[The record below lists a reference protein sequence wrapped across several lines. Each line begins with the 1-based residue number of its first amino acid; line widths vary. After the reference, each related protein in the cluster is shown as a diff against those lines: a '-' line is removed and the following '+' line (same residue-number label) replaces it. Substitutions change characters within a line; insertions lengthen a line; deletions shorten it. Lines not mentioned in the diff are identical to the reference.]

1 MMVKKLTMVLLA
13 GALALP
19 VAGFAVE
26 QAADA
31 PKAAVAAP
39 KPVIVT
45 PADCVV
51 TGKNSTKTSDKA
63 KAEVVTEKR
72 KQIHARKGL
81 KSGEEKLVV
90 HDHEAAREHG
100 RHGEHN

>member
-26 QAADA
+26 QGVDA

-39 KPVIVT
+39 KPVIAT

-51 TGKNSTKTSDKA
+51 TGKNKGPVKGA
-63 KAEVVTEKR
+63 AATEKR
-72 KQIHARKGL
+72 KQIHARKGIV
-81 KSGEEKLVV
+81 SGEEKLVV
-90 HDHEAAREHG
+90 HDKQAAHDHG
-100 RHGEHN
+100 KHSEN